1 MIHLL
6 LTPDAPSAMKL
17 RRSLAE
23 SGALSGVIAGTWPEL
38 MAQAEGCVVLPP
50 AVTDWEEKL
59 NMGVWNVPGAFW
71 RRSLNTVLAEEKKAI
86 TALIGSHLAMLLEAA
101 GTAGRIEGVDRLSA
115 NPRLQKRVEDLAAL
129 HEAMGHALPPALHSI
144 DRILKASPE
153 RTIRRMRIYHDE
165 RWLSTGP
172 WQDAL
177 MGHLNGSA
185 GEVED
190 PQLRKALEK
199 SVEGSRAPSGS
210 SLKVMQEQLFTL
222 PSGGK
227 AILDGSLQWLRV
239 RDGMQE
245 MEVAAGMMQEAVR
258 STTGMLYA
266 DMALL
271 LPSDISYSHAAR
283 EVFTA
288 AGIPLS
294 GLRDAY
300 ETRDLGG
307 EAVLNLLYCLED
319 VPPAVSM
326 ASLLSSPLM
335 PWSTVEGNRLAQD
348 AIAIDMRNTL
358 KLLEAQSK
366 KAHRMLE
373 LVTGDPADAD
383 HLQARMEEFAG
394 LLDEAEELK
403 SHRERAGQLCKAI
416 AAELTASAG
425 PVKWQELRDIVQITP
440 QAAPALPEPTREGV
454 AVFYEGQEPW
464 RTVRQLYAAGCS
476 AGHFPESA
484 SASIIFTD
492 EELEELKAA
501 TGMDMERAAVRG
513 ERNRKRFRRQ
523 LTSATEA
530 AVFLVPGRDAQG
542 KSLAPSSSIT
552 FAEALFE
559 TGNDRGLVLTLENS
573 LEYNMA
579 GGLPE
584 KPGKEGVP
592 PRELVPED
600 LDFKKNLLE
609 TGMQKDGTLKPESP
623 SRLDTLLVSPLA
635 WLFERLDIKAREWAP
650 EKLDP
655 LKMGTVA
662 HAVFEHLF
670 TPEGIAGAE
679 GIRNLLPELY
689 DNAVKKTC
697 PFLLRRE
704 WTVER
709 ENLMQGILKASLE
722 WSEILEAMQ
731 ARVVETEISLEG
743 TLSGV
748 PIHGNADLL
757 LKLDDNRMLVVDY
770 KKSSSGSREKRMN
783 AGWDLQAELYRT
795 MIETGGPEK
804 EKKVSGEAAEVLA
817 RFKSAGEIGTLY
829 YLMNDQTALAGT
841 KGWFNSVS
849 GLNELGT
856 ATSNAAWG
864 KIQEQLEALKNGLVT
879 MNTTEDEKAFEK
891 IGITPYAIKNNP
903 LVRLFMH
910 NETTPTE
917 KETVNE

>member
-1 MIHLL
+1 MIHFL

-17 RRSLAE
+17 RRMLAE
-23 SGALSGVIAGTWPEL
+23 KGALSGVIAGTWPEL

-71 RRSLNTVLAEEKKAI
+71 RRSLEAVLAEEKKSI

-101 GTAGRIEGVDRLSA
+101 GTTGRIEEVDRLSA
-115 NPRLQKRVEDLAAL
+115 SPRLQKRVEDLAAL
-129 HEAMGHALPPALHSI
+129 HEAMGHALPPALQPI
-144 DRILKASPE
+144 DRILKASTE
-153 RTIRRMRIYHDE
+153 RTIRRMRVYHDE
-165 RWLSTGP
+165 GWLSTDP
-172 WQDAL
+172 WQNAL

-210 SLKVMQEQLFTL
+210 SLRVMQEKLFTL

-227 AILDGSLQWLRV
+227 ALLDGSLQWLRV
-239 RDGMQE
+239 RDGVQE
-245 MEVAAGMMQEAVR
+245 MEVAAGMMQEAVKQNP
-258 STTGMLYA
+258 GLHYA

-271 LPSDISYSHAAR
+271 LPSDMAYSHAAR

-300 ETRDLGG
+300 DTRDLGG

-319 VPPAVSM
+319 VPPAM
-326 ASLLSSPLM
+326 AMAALLSSPLM

-348 AIAIDMRNTL
+348 AIDMRNTL
-358 KLLEAQSK
+358 KLCEAQGE
-366 KAHRMLE
+366 KARRMVE
-373 LVTGDPADAD
+373 LINGGPAADAGS
-383 HLQARMEEFAG
+383 LIARLEEFPG
-394 LLDEAEELK
+394 LLDGEGELQA
-403 SHRERAGQLCKAI
+403 HRERAGHLCTAI
-416 AAELTASAG
+416 AADAAGAG

-476 AGHFPESA
+476 AGHFPEAA

-530 AVFLVPGRDAQG
+530 AVFLLPGRDGQG

-559 TGNDRGLVLTLENS
+559 TGNGRGLVLTLENS

-579 GGLPE
+579 GGLP
-584 KPGKEGVP
+584 KTPVKVDTP

-600 LDFKKNLLE
+600 LYFKTNLLE

-635 WLFERLDIKAREWAP
+635 WLFERLGIKTREWAP

-709 ENLMQGILKASLE
+709 ENLMQGILKAALE

-804 EKKVSGEAAEVLA
+804 GKKVSGEAAEVLA

-841 KGWFNSVS
+841 TGWFNSVS
-849 GLNELGT
+849 GLDELGT

-879 MNTTEDEKAFEK
+879 MNTTEDEKTFKK
-891 IGITPYAIKNNP
+891 IGITPYAIENNP

-917 KETVNE
+917 KEPVNE